1 MLLTSRQ
8 FAVSG
13 ATGALGQFRSRG
25 ESGFSLLEM
34 MVAIAILGLALGT
47 LYQAASGA
55 TRNVRTDEKYAYG
68 VELARSV
75 LAANARVPAEGVN
88 RSGETEGGFRWQ
100 VATRRIELERT
111 ALASASLHDIEVS
124 VSWQDGRR
132 RPEVVL
138 NSVVE
143 GAAR

>member
-1 MLLTSRQ
+1 MLPTRFSSQR
-8 FAVSG
+8 
-13 ATGALGQFRSRG
+13 

-34 MVAIAILGLALGT
+34 MVAIALLGFALGA

-55 TRNVRTDEKYAYG
+55 TRNIRTDEKYAFG

-75 LAANARVPAEGVN
+75 LADNARVPADGVN
-88 RSGETEGGFRWQ
+88 RAGETAGGFRWQ
-100 VATRRIELERT
+100 VATRRIELDRT
-111 ALASASLHDIEVS
+111 ALAGASLHNIEVS
-124 VSWQDGRR
+124 VSWQDGGR

-143 GAAR
+143 GAAT